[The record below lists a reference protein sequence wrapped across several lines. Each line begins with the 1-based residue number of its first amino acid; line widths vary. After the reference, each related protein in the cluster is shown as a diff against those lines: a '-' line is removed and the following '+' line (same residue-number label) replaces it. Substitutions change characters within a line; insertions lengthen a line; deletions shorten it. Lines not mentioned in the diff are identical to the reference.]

1 MVYRTTVTGICYVPL
16 IRTIWIAAGTV
27 DVPMFDPKSGD
38 NVSIWSLYILC
49 TESLTIVLEM
59 IHVL

>member
-1 MVYRTTVTGICYVPL
+1 LVYRTTVTGICYVPL

-38 NVSIWSLYILC
+38 NVSI
-49 TESLTIVLEM
+49 
-59 IHVL
+59 